1 MNDKTY
7 LADSVGEL
15 QAELDTVRM
24 ELEQVKLNNARFEAV
39 NQQQGKD
46 LERMRAAYTE
56 RNTECI
62 QLRVLL
68 EQMGTML
75 TMGLSRYRRQNMA
88 RDAETAA
95 AKTDDLA
102 AAPRAPSTQVAQ
114 VVQQQ
119 PARVHRPGQEEPKVM
134 EMDLPPLFLQKQRP
148 GVVRTDLA
156 AHDSRLPST
165 DFRTREQIAADELEQ
180 LGDNIQSRRQT

>member
-15 QAELDTVRM
+15 QAELDTVRI
-24 ELEQVKLNNARFEAV
+24 ELEQVKLNNARYEAL
-39 NQQQGKD
+39 NQQQGRD
-46 LERMRAAYTE
+46 LERMRGAYTE

-62 QLRVLL
+62 QLRTLL

-75 TMGLSRYRRQNMA
+75 TMGLARYRRQNMA
-88 RDAETAA
+88 RDTEAAA

-102 AAPRAPSTQVAQ
+102 ATAPAPRSAQIPAPAP
-114 VVQQQ
+114 Q
-119 PARVHRPGQEEPKVM
+119 PPREPPR
-134 EMDLPPLFLQKQRP
+134 EPQDPPPLFLQKQRP
-148 GVVRTDLA
+148 GAVRTDLA
-156 AHDSRLPST
+156 AGDKRLPSA
-165 DFRTREQIAADELEQ
+165 DFRTREQIAADELEA